1 MRTVCLSLVLA
12 MALGFAPMALSQ
24 VHVDVNATG
33 AGDGTTWADAFTT
46 IQAGVDAARDAGG
59 NLEVWVAQGTYTDNL
74 HLYQDTN
81 YSGINLLGGFA
92 SGDVLADRD
101 PDTKVTVMT
110 AEDHRSITIGGSS
123 DQPSDVVIDGFT
135 LQTTAGHL
143 NGGVHAIY
151 APNLTLRNLKVTVDM
166 GEGGESGT
174 NGSMNIEGG
183 SALLENIVADGCR
196 SYNGAALRAWQ
207 ATVTVVDSTFT
218 NGRVGQH
225 GGAVW
230 LMDTSVATFENCA
243 FTDNV
248 AAGGGGAV
256 MSDWGNGPSS
266 FTNCTFSGNQNG
278 GYVGAAIG
286 YGPATSAHTVENCVF
301 TGHTGTGVVMT
312 DNVPEGGV
320 NLVNCLFY
328 ANDTSASTG
337 ASVQSVYSA
346 LNPGVSGAVNVV
358 NCTFA
363 GNAGGNSGGTLALGA
378 DSEVN
383 VLNTVAW
390 GNAGDDMGVDPA
402 SATTV
407 NYSLIESGWD
417 VGTGTGNLSADP
429 LFADSATDDFRLLGG
444 SPALDSGDDT
454 DPLVP
459 ATDLLGDARP
469 GTVPGVSMGA
479 YEEAVV
485 TGSVPDVLSGGDRAT
500 LEDVEALLQAAGFT
514 VGTITSVYD
523 NTVPVGMVIG
533 QDPPPGSTLPA
544 GGAVNLFI
552 SRGPELAAS
561 SIPVASPAGLLALAV
576 IALLGGVAMLRRRV
590 S

>member
-1 MRTVCLSLVLA
+1 MGAYEEGVI
-12 MALGFAPMALSQ
+12 SQ
-24 VHVDVNATG
+24 FYVDLNATG
-33 AGDGTTWADAFTT
+33 AGNGTTWADAFTT
-46 IQAGVDAARDAGG
+46 IQAGVNAARDAGG

-101 PDTKVTVMT
+101 PDTKVTIMT
-110 AEDHRSITIGGSS
+110 AAGHRNITIGGNEN
-123 DQPSDVVIDGFT
+123 QPSNVVIDGFT
-135 LQTTAGHL
+135 LQTTAGQL

-151 APNLTLRNLKVTVDM
+151 APNVTLRNLKVTVDM
-166 GEGGESGT
+166 GEMGESGT
-174 NGSMNIEGG
+174 NGSLNIEGG
-183 SALLENIVADGCR
+183 SALLENIEADGCR
-196 SYNGAALRAWQ
+196 SYNGAALRAWR

-230 LMDTSVATFENCA
+230 LMDTSDATFENCA
-243 FTDNV
+243 FTNNV
-248 AAGGGGAV
+248 AGGGGGAV

-266 FTNCTFSGNQNG
+266 FTNCTFSGNQHS
-278 GYVGAAIG
+278 GYIGAAIA
-286 YGPATSAHTVENCVF
+286 YGPSPSAHTVENCVF
-301 TGHTGTGVVMT
+301 TGNTGSGVVMT
-312 DNVPEGGV
+312 DNAPQGGV
-320 NLVNCLFY
+320 NLVNCLFS
-328 ANDTSASTG
+328 ANATSSSTG
-337 ASVQSVYSA
+337 VSVQSVYSA
-346 LNPGVSGAVNVV
+346 FQAGVSGVVNVV

-363 GNAGGNSGGTLALGA
+363 DNAGANSGGTLALGA
-378 DSEVN
+378 DYEVN
-383 VLNTVAW
+383 VLNTIAW
-390 GNAGDDMGVDPA
+390 GNAGEDMVVDPA
-402 SATTV
+402 SAATV

-429 LFADSATDDFRLLGG
+429 LFADSAADDFRLLGG

-479 YEEAVV
+479 YEEGVV

-500 LEDVEALLQAAGFT
+500 LEDVEALLQGAGFT
-514 VGTITSVYD
+514 VGTITYVY
-523 NTVPVGMVIG
+523 NNNVPVGMVVG
-533 QDPPPGSTLPA
+533 QDPPSGSTLPA
-544 GGAVNLFI
+544 GSAVNLFV
-552 SRGPELAAS
+552 SRGSELTS
-561 SIPVASPAGLLALAV
+561 TSIPVSGLTGLMALAA
-576 IALLGGVAMLRRRV
+576 IALLGGVAVMRRRV